1 MRAVQSAVLEGA
13 RAQGA
18 AIMTRTWRIGPDA
31 LEVISMPIAA
41 GQKRRQWLHQTR
53 RRGRHKHLPNLI
65 GPTSTQASKGHGWC
79 RLPLF
84 RTPPRERFVAL
95 LRRQIMPRESSD
107 RVSLTEPTL
116 GLSGASERA
125 QGRARDA
132 AGVRAHSHTYAWQPH
147 SAPAY
152 RAFFAR

>member
-1 MRAVQSAVLEGA
+1 MSTSIHPRTLTRNPLLRNRGLKNVGDFYGRASEAWGVYFSGKKRIPKMLEGA

-107 RVSLTEPTL
+107 
-116 GLSGASERA
+116 
-125 QGRARDA
+125 
-132 AGVRAHSHTYAWQPH
+132 
-147 SAPAY
+147 
-152 RAFFAR
+152 